1 MFSRDLWSEI
11 FHSIKSNKLRTFLTG
26 FSVAW
31 GIFILVLLLI
41 SCANKTSDTLN
52 HSNSEIES
60 ASLNEQDETYKSR
73 DDEFAK
79 TYLINREVSTVETSS
94 GDLQIVNFLPT
105 DAIRAIKEPTFLT
118 GQAAEQQYQED
129 EPILG
134 ITLNGEHKAYSIPFL
149 SNREIVND
157 QLGGVPIVLTW

>member
-1 MFSRDLWSEI
+1 MASKINFSYLTL
-11 FHSIKSNKLRTFLTG
+11 FRTSLVNLLLG
-26 FSVAW
+26 CSVV
-31 GIFILVLLLI
+31 LVLLLAI
-41 SCANKTSDTLN
+41 SCANKTTDTFD
-52 HSNSEIES
+52 HSKSEIDA
-60 ASLNEQDETYKSR
+60 ASLNEQDETYKAR
-73 DDEFAK
+73 YDEFAK

-94 GDLQIVNFLPT
+94 GDLQIVNFLPI
-105 DAIRAIKEPTFLT
+105 DAIRAINEPTFLI

>member
-1 MFSRDLWSEI
+1 MMTR
-11 FHSIKSNKLRTFLTG
+11 KSNFSYLTLLRTSLVNLLLVC
-26 FSVAW
+26 SV
-31 GIFILVLLLI
+31 GLVLLLAI
-41 SCANKTSDTLN
+41 SCANKTSDTFD
-52 HSNSEIES
+52 HSKSEIDA
-60 ASLNEQDETYKSR
+60 ASLNEQDETYKAR
-73 DDEFAK
+73 YDEFAK
-79 TYLINREVSTVETSS
+79 SYLINREVSTVETSS

-118 GQAAEQQYQED
+118 GQAAELQYQED

>member
-1 MFSRDLWSEI
+1 MTR
-11 FHSIKSNKLRTFLTG
+11 KSNFSYLTLLRTSLVNLLLVC
-26 FSVAW
+26 SV
-31 GIFILVLLLI
+31 GLVLLLAI
-41 SCANKTSDTLN
+41 SCANKTSDTFD
-52 HSNSEIES
+52 HSNSEIDPG
-60 ASLNEQDETYKSR
+60 SLNEQDETYKAR
-73 DDEFAK
+73 YDEFAK
-79 TYLINREVSTVETSS
+79 SYLINREVSTVETSS

-118 GQAAEQQYQED
+118 GQAAELQYQED